1 MRTDE
6 LRSVLHDHADEAH
19 DLGAPA
25 RTAAVHGR
33 VRTVK
38 RRRTAVAGGGL
49 VAAVAAVALAGVPGL
64 NPPDPGPAG
73 APHALAGFEVPKE
86 MVATGYTYEYARG
99 TEAAASEGPLRL
111 KLSASEEPRLVMWA
125 SSAADEGRP
134 VWLRDVSA
142 GTTLVRPSGDF
153 TDYRYVAPGSS
164 SRLVLGQRGADGDD
178 RIALAVFELSDDRP
192 EGLTEHGMTFRER
205 QLDDRLV
212 GAVIGNR
219 GQTQVALDMEVP
231 EEGELR
237 LTEVC
242 AGPDVGLG
250 TGYMAVLRING
261 EEMLGT
267 SCEERLPLD
276 AGTDGGTLT
285 QQLEDM
291 GVEPGDR
298 IEASLTLE
306 DRRERR
312 VDDADVVLGLAGYQ
326 ELGEGVEAAGWTF
339 PERLEHDGHE
349 WALSTVGESD
359 RGGRSYTS
367 EAREIQ
373 GPVVVATGH
382 RAIADGG
389 RVDFSAGGS
398 AMSSYEN
405 HSGSGAASWSAQ
417 TVLEPQDRHTAS
429 LTVRRGWTERTQL
442 AIGFYE
448 LVH

>member
-6 LRSVLHDHADEAH
+6 LRSVLHDHAHEAQ

-25 RTAAVHGR
+25 RTAAVRGR
-33 VRTVK
+33 VRTV
-38 RRRTAVAGGGL
+38 RRRRAAVAGGGL
-49 VAAVAAVALAGVPGL
+49 VAAVAAVAVAVVPGL

-73 APHALAGFEVPKE
+73 APNALAGFEVPKE

-111 KLSASEEPRLVMWA
+111 KLSASDEPRLVMWA

-153 TDYRYVAPGSS
+153 ADYRYVAPGSS
-164 SRLVLGQRGADGDD
+164 SRLVLGQRGADQDD
-178 RIALAVFELSDDRP
+178 RIALAVFELSDERP
-192 EGLTEHGMTFRER
+192 EGASKHGMTFRAR

-212 GAVIGNR
+212 AAVIGDR
-219 GQTQVALDMEVP
+219 GETEVSLDMEVP

-237 LTEVC
+237 LAEVC
-242 AGPDVGLG
+242 AGPGVGLG
-250 TGYMAVLRING
+250 TGSMAVMRING

-267 SCEERLPLD
+267 SCEERLPYD

-285 QQLEDM
+285 EQLEGM
-291 GVEPGDR
+291 GIRPGDR
-298 IEASLTLE
+298 VEVSLTLE
-306 DRRERR
+306 DTRGRRI
-312 VDDADVVLGLAGYQ
+312 DDAEVVLAIAGYQ
-326 ELGEGVEAAGWTF
+326 ELGKGVEAAGWTF

-349 WALSTVGESD
+349 WALASVGESD

-367 EAREIQ
+367 EVRDIQ

-389 RVDFSAGGS
+389 RVDFSAGGQP
-398 AMSSYEN
+398 MSSHEN
-405 HSGSGAASWSAQ
+405 HSGGGGGSWSAQ
-417 TVLEPQDRHTAS
+417 TVLEPQDRHSAS